1 MKIRPTR
8 RALFAS
14 LLAASGLIAPAGCAS
29 TRKATVPQPTV
40 TTSVAKPKKEYA
52 WQDMSAGKSFFR
64 PIGHSP
70 D

>member
-8 RALFAS
+8 RALLAP
-14 LLAASGLIAPAGCAS
+14 LLAASGLLAPAGCTS
-29 TRKATVPQPTV
+29 TRKAIQPQPTAAAE
-40 TTSVAKPKKEYA
+40 SRPKKEYA

-64 PIGHSP
+64 PIGHSK